1 MTSYHISS
9 QSNPTHNITPSHP
22 LRDQQ
27 VHLTIL
33 RDHALDLIDDM
44 KSTIVFSLLLVRRSE
59 ALVRPASAAV
69 VRSLLSSSSLK
80 SHRELTDAESLER
93 RKVTVSTFPCGDKL
107 DVKIFSLALP
117 AMLNVILIPLTSAID
132 IYYIGK
138 MNNALAIAG
147 SAAACQLF
155 NSIFWVLSFLP
166 LLVSPLVARAH
177 AKGDTEATT
186 ERITEA
192 LVISLIIGISGNV
205 VFTTISPNRL
215 LNIVLPVGAASR
227 VYAEPYLF
235 CRITTF
241 IPAILSA
248 VCFSS
253 FRGMMDVL
261 TPLKIS
267 IVTNLVNA

>member
-1 MTSYHISS
+1 
-9 QSNPTHNITPSHP
+9 
-22 LRDQQ
+22 
-27 VHLTIL
+27 
-33 RDHALDLIDDM
+33 
-44 KSTIVFSLLLVRRSE
+44 
-59 ALVRPASAAV
+59 
-69 VRSLLSSSSLK
+69 
-80 SHRELTDAESLER
+80 
-93 RKVTVSTFPCGDKL
+93 
-107 DVKIFSLALP
+107 
-117 AMLNVILIPLTSAID
+117 MLNLILIPLTSATD

-147 SAAACQLF
+147 SAAACQVF

-192 LVISLIIGISGNV
+192 LVISLLIGVSGNV
-205 VFTTISPNRL
+205 VFTTISPNSL

-235 CRITTF
+235 VESQLLFQRYF
-241 IPAILSA
+241 LPYVLP
-248 VCFSS
+248 

-261 TPLKIS
+261 IPLKIS
-267 IVTNLVNA
+267 